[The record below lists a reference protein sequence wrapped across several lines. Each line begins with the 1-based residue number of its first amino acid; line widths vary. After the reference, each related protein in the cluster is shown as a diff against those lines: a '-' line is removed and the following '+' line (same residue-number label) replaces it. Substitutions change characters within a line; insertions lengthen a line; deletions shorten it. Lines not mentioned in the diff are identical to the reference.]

1 MFQELNNAFPD
12 HTHFYEVLG
21 ITMNEAM
28 DRCARLT
35 GDNPQVMN
43 YNGNIIFALNHDLGT
58 GIEWLRPV
66 SGSPIDVVTEE

>member
-1 MFQELNNAFPD
+1 MFEELNNAFPN

-35 GDNPQVMN
+35 GDDPLVMN
-43 YNGNIIFALNHDLGT
+43 FNGKIVFALKHSLGS
-58 GIEWLRPV
+58 GIEWLVPV
-66 SGSPIDVVTEE
+66 PGSPIDVSAE

>member
-1 MFQELNNAFPD
+1 MFEELNNAFPN

-35 GDNPQVMN
+35 GDDPMVMN
-43 YNGNIIFALNHDLGT
+43 YNGKIVFALKHDLGN
-58 GIEWLRPV
+58 GIEWLHPV
-66 SGSPIDVVTEE
+66 PGSPIDVASE

>member
-1 MFQELNNAFPD
+1 MFEELNNAFPN

-35 GDNPQVMN
+35 GDDPLVMN
-43 YNGNIIFALNHDLGT
+43 YNGKIVFALKHDLGN
-58 GIEWLRPV
+58 GIEWMTPV
-66 SGSPIDVVTEE
+66 TGSPIDVSAE

>member
-1 MFQELNNAFPD
+1 MFEELNNAFPD

-43 YNGNIIFALNHDLGT
+43 YNGNIIFALKHDLGN

-66 SGSPIDVVTEE
+66 SGSPIDVVTE

>member
-1 MFQELNNAFPD
+1 MFEELNNAFPN

-35 GDNPQVMN
+35 GDDPLVMN
-43 YNGNIIFALNHDLGT
+43 YNGKIVFALKHDLGN

-66 SGSPIDVVTEE
+66 IGSPIDVSAE

>member
-1 MFQELNNAFPD
+1 MFEELNNAFPD

-35 GDNPQVMN
+35 GDNPHVMN
-43 YNGNIIFALNHDLGT
+43 YNGNIIFALKHDLGT

-66 SGSPIDVVTEE
+66 SGSPIDVITE

>member
-1 MFQELNNAFPD
+1 MFEELNNAFPD

-21 ITMNEAM
+21 ITMSEAM

-43 YNGNIIFALNHDLGT
+43 YNGNIIFALKHDLGT

-66 SGSPIDVVTEE
+66 SGSPIDVVTE

>member
-1 MFQELNNAFPD
+1 MFDELNNAFPN

-35 GDNPQVMN
+35 GDDPLVMN
-43 YNGNIIFALNHDLGT
+43 YNGKIVFALKHDLGT
-58 GIEWLRPV
+58 GIEWMKPV
-66 SGSPIDVVTEE
+66 TGSPIDVSAE